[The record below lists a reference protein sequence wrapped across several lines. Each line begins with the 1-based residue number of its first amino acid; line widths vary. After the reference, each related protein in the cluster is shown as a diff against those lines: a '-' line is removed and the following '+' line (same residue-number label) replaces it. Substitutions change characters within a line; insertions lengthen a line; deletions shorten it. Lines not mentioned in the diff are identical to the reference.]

1 MATTPS
7 TSHPHWPAP
16 LRVVHSRWKLFLS
29 AVVGFFIA
37 FILIP
42 REWGLVVRVLIGWDV
57 GVALYILLALWTI
70 RHSDATH
77 IPSQSLSQ
85 DDLRHVITPLTVI
98 AALVILPLIFIELR
112 HPTGGTERNPFDIT
126 LGGLTILL
134 SWAFIHTI
142 LAFHYAHEYYE
153 HRSRQED
160 LEFPGDPAPDYR
172 DFMYFSFVIGMTWQ
186 VSDVQVK
193 SKSMRKTVILHS
205 LVSFIFN
212 VTLLALAI
220 NIVASEI

>member
-7 TSHPHWPAP
+7 TSHPHWPV
-16 LRVVHSRWKLFLS
+16 LVRVVRARWKLFLAMVTS
-29 AVVGFFIA
+29 FVAIIF
-37 FILIP
+37 IP
-42 REWGLVVRVLIGWDV
+42 REWGWVVRGLIGWDI

-70 RHSDATH
+70 HYSDTTH
-77 IPSQSLSQ
+77 IRGQSRSQ
-85 DDLRHVITPLTVI
+85 DDLRHIITPLTII
-98 AALVILPLIFIELR
+98 AALVILPLIFIELH
-112 HPTGGTERNPFDIT
+112 HPTAGTQRDPFDIA

-153 HRSRQED
+153 YLSCQEG

-193 SKSMRKTVILHS
+193 SKSMRKIVILHS

-220 NIVASEI
+220 NIVSSEI